1 MDQKY
6 GEFVGVDNLYYAL
19 ISADTAAA
27 YTAGTPEYLA
37 PVAEIAGEPEV
48 ANKTTYYE
56 NKPANNYVTE
66 GKTELNV
73 TVSNV
78 PAQLAAVLL
87 GKYYDAESGRVYDAG
102 EADPPDIALGFRYN
116 MGKDG
121 YRYYWYLKGT
131 FSGGAE
137 EAATKTNDV
146 NEKTY
151 ELTFTA
157 VTTTH
162 QWIIDSVLKS
172 LKRVFADTANAAFD
186 PDGWFEQV
194 QTPDTTSAPSA
205 VALST
210 IVPAD
215 GAETIALDAAVV
227 LTFNNKIASEA
238 VTLIDSSDGDV
249 VAVTK
254 SWNAA
259 GTVLTLTPDT
269 NLTASTKYIVSV
281 AGVID
286 IYGQALAAAGKDFTT
301 DVA

>member
-1 MDQKY
+1 M
-6 GEFVGVDNLYYAL
+6 LLL
-19 ISADTAAA
+19 IRT
-27 YTAGTPEYLA
+27 
-37 PVAEIAGEPEV
+37 
-48 ANKTTYYE
+48 
-56 NKPANNYVTE
+56 
-66 GKTELNV
+66 
-73 TVSNV
+73 
-78 PAQLAAVLL
+78 
-87 GKYYDAESGRVYDAG
+87 
-102 EADPPDIALGFRYN
+102 
-116 MGKDG
+116 DG
-121 YRYYWYLKGT
+121 LK
-131 FSGGAE
+131 
-137 EAATKTNDV
+137 
-146 NEKTY
+146 
-151 ELTFTA
+151 
-157 VTTTH
+157 
-162 QWIIDSVLKS
+162 
-172 LKRVFADTANAAFD
+172 
-186 PDGWFEQV
+186 QV

-259 GTVLTLTPDT
+259 GTVLTLTPDA